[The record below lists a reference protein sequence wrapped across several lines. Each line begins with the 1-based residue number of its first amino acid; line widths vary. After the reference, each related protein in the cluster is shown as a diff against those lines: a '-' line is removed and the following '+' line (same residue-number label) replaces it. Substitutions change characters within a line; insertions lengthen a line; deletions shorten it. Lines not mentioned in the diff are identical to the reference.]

1 MFEHSINL
9 HSLESKKTPLRK
21 LRQEVHDLLDS
32 SVLHKLLLFSFLWP
46 PNLYSP
52 GFDYRYR

>member
-9 HSLESKKTPLRK
+9 HSLESKKIPLRK

-32 SVLHKLLLFSFLWP
+32 SALHKLFLFAFLWLP
-46 PNLYSP
+46 TPYSP